1 MLSRAKSLLRYLVI
15 QLSIKTSHVERGS
28 TLRGTWMTLFFWYPG
43 IEPEQKALKDYL
55 QASSFLVFVKFG
67 VLAFDHC

>member
-1 MLSRAKSLLRYLVI
+1 
-15 QLSIKTSHVERGS
+15 
-28 TLRGTWMTLFFWYPG
+28 MTLFFWYPG